1 VSEPRFRPDRARVL
15 RAVAV
20 GLVLA
25 VVAGLVGARAVG
37 LDRLPDVHS
46 LASLSMSNDLLVYDR
61 TGTVLLAD
69 ISAGSGVHH
78 YGLPLQQMGRWLPA
92 ATVADPNYWIAPVP
106 ALAQRLI
113 RLRHLAD
120 YSGTAGKLRQAALAF
135 RVVTAFSR
143 DQVLAMYLDS
153 LFYGNQAYGPEA
165 AARSYFGV
173 GASQLDLAQA
183 ALLAGVPQ
191 HPTLFDPVRNWPAAK
206 ERQRQVLDAMARSGE
221 ITRRQADQAAG
232 ETLRLSQAPSANLA
246 PAFVAYALKQLQS
259 RGGAVLSTVAA
270 ES

>member
-1 VSEPRFRPDRARVL
+1 VAAAAS
-15 RAVAV
+15 VAV
-20 GLVLA
+20 
-25 VVAGLVGARAVG
+25 
-37 LDRLPDVHS
+37 D
-46 LASLSMSNDLLVYDR
+46 
-61 TGTVLLAD
+61 
-69 ISAGSGVHH
+69 
-78 YGLPLQQMGRWLPA
+78 
-92 ATVADPNYWIAPVP
+92 DPNYWIAPVP

-153 LFYGNQAYGPEA
+153 LFYGNQACGPEA

-173 GASQLDLAQA
+173 GAAQLDLAQA

-232 ETLRLSQAPSANLA
+232 ETLRLSHAPSANLA
-246 PAFVAYALKQLQS
+246 PAFVAYVLKQLQS
-259 RGGAVLSTVAA
+259 RVGSRALDRGGRVVTTLDWGLQQQGEQAA
-270 ES
+270 PCRRAPRPSRQASRGPYPPPACGEDSG

>member
-20 GLVLA
+20 CLVLA
-25 VVAGLVGARAVG
+25 VLAGLVGARAVG
-37 LDRLPDVHS
+37 LDRLPDVRS
-46 LASLSMSNDLLVYDR
+46 LPSLSMSNDLLVYDR

-69 ISAGSGVHH
+69 VAAGSGVHH
-78 YGLPLQQMGRWLPA
+78 YGVPLQQMGRWLPA
-92 ATVADPNYWIAPVP
+92 ATVAVDDPNYWIAPVP

-153 LFYGNQAYGPEA
+153 LFYGNQACGPEA

-173 GASQLDLAQA
+173 GAAQLDLAQA
-183 ALLAGVPQ
+183 ALLAGVP
-191 HPTLFDPVRNWPAAK
+191 
-206 ERQRQVLDAMARSGE
+206 
-221 ITRRQADQAAG
+221 
-232 ETLRLSQAPSANLA
+232 
-246 PAFVAYALKQLQS
+246 
-259 RGGAVLSTVAA
+259 
-270 ES
+270 